1 MRSPAAAGEHRVVHR
16 EPHAYCSHPHAVG
29 LPGGEWLVVFNRT
42 FRRPFILHPPQDP
55 YFHNLIIRSNDQGR
69 TWSAPVIAPRHE
81 WFGVECAG
89 LTVLPEGR
97 VLLHQWRFQWLTLPK
112 VQKLEDRAS
121 LALPADLARGLELS
135 KELDDLGSADPERL
149 MPWARGPGRAYVH
162 ISDDRGETWRRTVEL
177 DTAPFV
183 GGYNMRGAI
192 QLPDGELLLPLCD
205 IPAYE
210 QVFVMHSGDGGQSW
224 GRPISAASEPGL
236 LFEEPCA
243 LAAGDGRILLLL
255 RENRT
260 RSLYQVTSADGGQ
273 SWSRPVS
280 TGIAGYPAH
289 LVELADGRIVC
300 TYGWR
305 PPDYGIRAV
314 VSTDRGQSWDL
325 QKPIILRAGLPN
337 RDLGYPCTLVSANR
351 SLCTFY
357 YCQDPAGVTGIEIS
371 FWDVD

>member
-1 MRSPAAAGEHRVVHR
+1 MQSPAAAGEYRVVHR
-16 EPHAYCSHPHAVG
+16 EPHAYCSHPHTVG
-29 LPGGEWLVVFNRT
+29 LPGGDWLVVFNRT

-55 YFHNLIIRSNDQGR
+55 YFHNLIIRSNDQGQ

-89 LTVLPEGR
+89 LTALPQGR

-112 VQKLEDRAS
+112 AHKLEAAAS
-121 LALPADLARGLELS
+121 LALPGDLARGLELS
-135 KELDDLGSADPERL
+135 KELDDLGSADPER
-149 MPWARGPGRAYVH
+149 ARGPGRAFVH
-162 ISDDRGETWRRTVEL
+162 ISDDRGETWRQTIEL

-192 QLPDGELLLPLCD
+192 ELPDGELLLPLCD

-210 QVFVMHSGDGGQSW
+210 RVFVMHSGDGGRSW
-224 GRPISAASEPGL
+224 GRPISVASEPGL

-243 LAAGDGRILLLL
+243 LALGEGRILLLL

-260 RSLYQVTSADGGQ
+260 RSLYQVTSADGGH
-273 SWSRPVS
+273 SWSKPAS
-280 TGIAGYPAH
+280 TGIEGYPAH

-305 PPDYGIRAV
+305 SPDYSIRAV
-314 VSTDRGQSWDL
+314 VSTDRGRTWDL
-325 QKPIILRAGLPN
+325 RSAIILRAGLPN

-351 SLCTFY
+351 TLCTFY
-357 YCQDPAGVTGIEIS
+357 YCQDLAGVTGIEMS
-371 FWDVD
+371 LWNVD